1 MKEAVVSRCRAWS
14 SLVLVTILIGS
25 ALLGACG
32 EDKARKPP
40 PSVVITLQAE
50 PLATV
55 ETGCVTADLESWYEV
70 ASTLIATFV
79 SVSKDAVNH
88 DPADMPGIINR
99 LTDLRDAIAS
109 RPTPECALS
118 THNAI
123 MLNARTI
130 LLGLQRYGNGDITQQ
145 ELRTQIDSATQEIE
159 TGVTSML
166 AGLQSGLEQQ
176 LAQARTP
183 QALQPQT
190 PPPTSGP

>member
-1 MKEAVVSRCRAWS
+1 MSRPRVWS
-14 SLVLVTILIGS
+14 SLVLVAILAGS
-25 ALLGACG
+25 VLLAACG
-32 EDKARKPP
+32 EEKARKPP

-79 SVSKDAVNH
+79 SESKNAVDR
-88 DPADMPGIINR
+88 DPADMPGVVNR
-99 LTDLRDAIAS
+99 LTDLRNAIAN

-123 MLNARTI
+123 MLNVRTI
-130 LLGLQRYGNGDITQQ
+130 LIGFQRYGNGDITRQ
-145 ELRTQIDSATQEIE
+145 ELRAQVDSATQEIE

-183 QALQPQT
+183 QALLPQT
-190 PPPTSGP
+190 PPPTPGP